1 MNDIRTTLEWFLD
14 KTFYLVEKRLIW
26 QTYWHR
32 GYSITLGTLCV
43 KCQCQYWQKRPVR
56 WGLSTR
62 FSHFC
67 GKSKSLLP
75 KYCILPTDWLRRM
88 KGLCTLVGEQEWVQ
102 VALDTIYNPYAI
114 SCNRQVQQF
123 NGLRQFQL
131 YSASSTDDA
140 WCCSKIRTVG
150 VRAQSISIFSR
161 IVDFPQLSQIP
172 MDYRK
177 RDPQLQQD
185 GKDMF
190 QYTLAKSVTQRL

>member
-1 MNDIRTTLEWFLD
+1 MSSVSVSIDKNDQWGEVCPRDSHIFVGSPSLCCLNIV
-14 KTFYLVEKRLIW
+14 FYLQI
-26 QTYWHR
+26 
-32 GYSITLGTLCV
+32 
-43 KCQCQYWQKRPVR
+43 
-56 WGLSTR
+56 
-62 FSHFC
+62 
-67 GKSKSLLP
+67 
-75 KYCILPTDWLRRM
+75 DWDGWKVFL
-88 KGLCTLVGEQEWVQ
+88 TLVGEQECVL